1 MHYIEEVDDMGMA
14 GFSARQSSR
23 QVQREVCMES
33 PRAAVRTASRMK
45 PMPHAAASEPQ
56 TVSTVSREFGLA
68 VGMEIEHQRFGRGRV
83 MAIEGNGENTK
94 ATIEFQSVGRKQL
107 LLKFARYKVVE

>member
-1 MHYIEEVDDMGMA
+1 MQYIEEVNDMGMA

-23 QVQREVCMES
+23 QVQREVRMES
-33 PRAAVRTASRMK
+33 PRAAAWTASRMK
-45 PMPHAAASEPQ
+45 PMPRAAASEPQ
-56 TVSTVSREFGLA
+56 TASTVSREFGLA

-107 LLKFARYKVVE
+107 LLKFARYKVVG